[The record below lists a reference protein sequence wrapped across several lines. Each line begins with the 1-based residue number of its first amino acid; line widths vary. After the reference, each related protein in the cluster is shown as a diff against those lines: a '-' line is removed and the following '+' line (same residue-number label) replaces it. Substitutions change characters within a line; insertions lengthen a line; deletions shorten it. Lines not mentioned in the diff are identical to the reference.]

1 MLKVE
6 NVSKE
11 YPTARGAL
19 KIVSDISLS
28 LNRGDAVSIMGPS
41 GSGKSTLLYIMGA
54 LEPPSSGTV
63 TLDGRNPFQLP
74 EKELAAFRNKEI
86 GFIFQDHCLL
96 PQCSVIENVLT
107 PALVS
112 APGANG
118 SDAPERARALLE
130 QVGLGDRLDHRPAKL
145 SGGEKQRVALARA
158 LITKP
163 QLLLCDE
170 PTGNLDHKA
179 AEVVASLLLKLHQQ
193 QETILVVVTHNP
205 ELAARFPR
213 RYELLNQKLER
224 MGQGLEDR
232 D

>member
-11 YPTARGAL
+11 YPTPRGPL

-28 LNRGDAVSIMGPS
+28 LSRGDALSIMGPS

-54 LEPPSSGTV
+54 LEPPTSGTV
-63 TLDGRNPFQLP
+63 TLNGKNPFQLK
-74 EKELAAFRNKEI
+74 EKELAAFRNREI

-107 PALVS
+107 PTMVS
-112 APGANG
+112 SKDGHD
-118 SDAPERARALLE
+118 SERARLLLIE
-130 QVGLGDRLDHRPAKL
+130 VGLKDRLEHRPAEL

-158 LITKP
+158 LVMKP

-170 PTGNLDHKA
+170 PTGNLDHQSA
-179 AEVVASLLLKLHQQ
+179 DVVASLLLELHKQ
-193 QETILVVVTHNP
+193 QETILVVVTHNA
-205 ELAARFPR
+205 ELASRFPL
-213 RYELLNQKLER
+213 RYELTDQQLRKL
-224 MGQGLEDR
+224 
-232 D
+232 